1 MPQDGNCLFHAAA
14 YCISKLT
21 KSELIDHHHLR
32 AECVSHLRKHD
43 QRYIHDWDGEM
54 PDGSKADSFDAYCN
68 AMAKPKTWGSSF
80 ELQAIAR
87 MYDTKFV
94 VFPTVTSPGSF
105 CRPCPTE
112 GTCCCDP
119 FQWHIS
125 MSSSLRVSC
134 AKNLSASA
142 PHRRV
147 CLHEVVDA
155 RPPFSQHP
163 QRSLVSRPVFTK
175 PHRRAATVWTASG
188 SVSIVLAHEACV
200 GDLDQDID
208 EADAVTTMACSAT
221 FGGEAKHSPKMMLVD
236 IAGHAPCALMSL
248 SNRGTGLRCSFGSP
262 PAPSQWSRPPRQTRT
277 PC

>member
-1 MPQDGNCLFHAAA
+1 MATPAAAEGGAEPEDRTSAKASGGNLAPANAKKVCAEQRALPKGMSKKDMPQDGNCLFHAAA

-188 SVSIVLAHEACV
+188 SVEH
-200 GDLDQDID
+200 
-208 EADAVTTMACSAT
+208 
-221 FGGEAKHSPKMMLVD
+221 
-236 IAGHAPCALMSL
+236 
-248 SNRGTGLRCSFGSP
+248 
-262 PAPSQWSRPPRQTRT
+262 RPRP
-277 PC
+277 